1 MNFISVL
8 YKMIELFLIIIIG
21 FVSCKAGIFDK
32 DSRMRVSKL
41 VLNVTLPCTILAS
54 VMMQDNLPNVSQ
66 ILMLMLVAMSSYI
79 VFFVAALIVPWIL
92 RVKSSQIDIYRFM
105 IVFGNVAFIGYPV
118 TQAIFGDGAIFYTSV
133 FNLPFN
139 LLAYS
144 VGVSFIKAS
153 AGKQT
158 SGDKTAED
166 KILKKKKAGNVQKT
180 GISFKT
186 FLTPCMIASVIAII
200 MALCNYK
207 GPLLI
212 GETCDIIGSVTTPA
226 ALMIIGSS
234 LADMPAKEMFGNVR
248 VYIFA
253 LLNLIIVPL
262 LTYFVFGMFVKE
274 QLLLGV
280 CVITAAMPV
289 ATNGIM
295 LCLEYGGDEKLMAQG
310 TFITTLASVI
320 TIPIMALLFI

>member
-32 DSRMRVSKL
+32 VSRMRVSKL

-66 ILMLMLVAMSSYI
+66 ILTLMLVAMSSYI

-158 SGDKTAED
+158 SGDK
-166 KILKKKKAGNVQKT
+166 ILKKKKAGNVQKT

-248 VYIFA
+248 AYIFA
-253 LLNLIIVPL
+253 LLKLIIVPL

-289 ATNGIM
+289 ATNGTM

>member
-8 YKMIELFLIIIIG
+8 YKMIVLFLIIIIG

-54 VMMQDNLPNVSQ
+54 VMMQDNLPNVRQ

-92 RVKSSQIDIYRFM
+92 RVKNSQIDIYRFM

-158 SGDKTAED
+158 SADKTAED

-253 LLNLIIVPL
+253 LLKLIIVPL

-280 CVITAAMPV
+280 CVIT
-289 ATNGIM
+289 
-295 LCLEYGGDEKLMAQG
+295 
-310 TFITTLASVI
+310 TLASVI